1 MRIWSIQPVDV
12 FKFIEEYGYYI
23 CKPSLSLNCK
33 DFKNAYDWLVVKM
46 KERIG
51 KPMGVN
57 YPVWAWHTRDWKH
70 KKPDLRESGY
80 ETKGMECVCIEIEIP
95 DNQVVLSDFTA
106 WHFVLNKSYL
116 NQKCY
121 SEEIFDRDQAWLD
134 SLSPQDRY
142 KVIINSWNNIFDIQP
157 FSNGFLEKGR
167 YIQATFWVLRKRDI
181 KKVQFFKAR

>member
-33 DFKNAYDWLVVKM
+33 DFKNAYDWLVTRM
-46 KERIG
+46 EERIG
-51 KPMGVN
+51 KPAGVN

-95 DNQVVLSDFTA
+95 DSQVVLSDFTA

-134 SLSPQDRY
+134 SLSPQDRH
-142 KVIINSWNNIFDIQP
+142 KVIVNSWNNIFDIQP
-157 FSNGFLEKGR
+157 FSNGFLEKGTI
-167 YIQATFWVLRKRDI
+167 YTSYFLGI
-181 KKVQFFKAR
+181 KKKRYKESSVF